1 MKGSYNSIAENTPD
15 DGSGSNPPTPKGPQL
30 EKTSS
35 TAVLGGP
42 SKNKDLISEL
52 KDKTDDAKPEDK
64 KPAPERQTS
73 SRFTNNAFIRQDSVS
88 GNPPKETSHSRES
101 SSSKDASS
109 SLKPKEDDTKKS
121 SLSSSSTTKS
131 TSSSTSSEKDVA
143 PRDSVEY
150 STKQYWES
158 RYKQEDGTF
167 DWFAGWDILGDTL
180 KKFVKKDDKVLY
192 LGCGNSELMESL
204 YDEFKGSVQISNID
218 ISETIIEKM
227 KGRNTSRSKMNWTV
241 MDVLTM
247 SFSSGNFDVVIDKG
261 TIDSIVMA
269 QKGDKTKLESSMESK
284 LEKMLAEVSKILKS
298 NGTFFYVTFVKPY
311 YRKAIFEKSKFNWT
325 VTTQGM
331 ATENGPIY
339 LYTMKKK

>member
-1 MKGSYNSIAENTPD
+1 VSCGKTVYPAERIVPSDNIILHKTCFRCAVCNSVLKTGNFSAYEGKYYCKPHFTQLFKMKGSYNSIAENTPD

-30 EKTSS
+30 EKTPS

-109 SLKPKEDDTKKS
+109 SSKPKEDDTKKS
-121 SLSSSSTTKS
+121 SSSSSSTTKS
-131 TSSSTSSEKDVA
+131 TSSSASSEKDVA

-158 RYKQEDGTF
+158 RYKQYV
-167 DWFAGWDILGDTL
+167 LP
-180 KKFVKKDDKVLY
+180 KKEVFV
-192 LGCGNSELMESL
+192 
-204 YDEFKGSVQISNID
+204 GSS
-218 ISETIIEKM
+218 
-227 KGRNTSRSKMNWTV
+227 
-241 MDVLTM
+241 
-247 SFSSGNFDVVIDKG
+247 
-261 TIDSIVMA
+261 
-269 QKGDKTKLESSMESK
+269 
-284 LEKMLAEVSKILKS
+284 
-298 NGTFFYVTFVKPY
+298 PH
-311 YRKAIFEKSKFNWT
+311 
-325 VTTQGM
+325 
-331 ATENGPIY
+331 
-339 LYTMKKK
+339 